1 MVLSYKDKGDWILE
15 TKYNIGAK
23 KKKVEETEQKS
34 RGFNIPFF
42 CVIWL
47 NSNVAFGDTIYTRL
61 QRRTMTSLQR
71 YHSANLPELMK
82 IISKNGIGM
91 DDYLD
96 RFFNSFET
104 TTNYPPYNLI
114 HVNNVESV
122 LEIALA
128 GFAKKDLKVYTEYGK
143 LIVEGS
149 KETKDTGSEYV
160 HQGLAQRSFTREWA
174 LSDDVEVREVQFK
187 DGLLTVKL
195 GKVVPDHHAR
205 KDYLK

>member
-1 MVLSYKDKGDWILE
+1 
-15 TKYNIGAK
+15 
-23 KKKVEETEQKS
+23 
-34 RGFNIPFF
+34 
-42 CVIWL
+42 
-47 NSNVAFGDTIYTRL
+47 
-61 QRRTMTSLQR
+61 MTNLAS

-96 RFFNSFET
+96 RFFTNSYET

-128 GFAKKDLKVYTEYGK
+128 VFGKKELKVYTEYGK
-143 LIVEGS
+143 LIIEGQKEI
-149 KETKDTGSEYV
+149 KETESKYV
-160 HQGLAQRSFTREWA
+160 HQGLAQRSFTREWT
-174 LSDDVEVREVQFK
+174 LSDDVEVGDVSFK

-205 KDYLK
+205 KDYL

>member
-1 MVLSYKDKGDWILE
+1 MNL
-15 TKYNIGAK
+15 
-23 KKKVEETEQKS
+23 QK
-34 RGFNIPFF
+34 
-42 CVIWL
+42 
-47 NSNVAFGDTIYTRL
+47 
-61 QRRTMTSLQR
+61 

-82 IISKNGIGM
+82 IIQRNGIGM

-96 RFFNSFET
+96 RFFNNYET

-114 HVNNVESV
+114 HLNNVESV

-128 GFAKKDLKVYTEYGK
+128 GFSKKELKVYTEYGK

-149 KETKDTGSEYV
+149 KEAKDTGSEYV
-160 HQGLAQRSFTREWA
+160 HQGLAQRSFSRAWT

-195 GKVVPDHHAR
+195 GKVVPEHHAR

>member
-1 MVLSYKDKGDWILE
+1 
-15 TKYNIGAK
+15 
-23 KKKVEETEQKS
+23 
-34 RGFNIPFF
+34 
-42 CVIWL
+42 
-47 NSNVAFGDTIYTRL
+47 
-61 QRRTMTSLQR
+61 MTALQR

-96 RFFNSFET
+96 RFFNNSYET

-128 GFAKKDLKVYTEYGK
+128 GFSKKELKVYTEYGK
-143 LIVEGS
+143 LIIEGQ
-149 KETKDTGSEYV
+149 KETKETESEYV
-160 HQGLAQRSFTREWA
+160 HQGLAQRSFTREWT
-174 LSDDVEVREVQFK
+174 LSDDVEVGDVSFK

-205 KDYLK
+205 KDYL

>member
-1 MVLSYKDKGDWILE
+1 
-15 TKYNIGAK
+15 
-23 KKKVEETEQKS
+23 
-34 RGFNIPFF
+34 
-42 CVIWL
+42 
-47 NSNVAFGDTIYTRL
+47 
-61 QRRTMTSLQR
+61 MTSLQR

-128 GFAKKDLKVYTEYGK
+128 GFTKDEINVYTEYGK
-143 LIVEGS
+143 LTVEGNKENN
-149 KETKDTGSEYV
+149 KETSSQYV
-160 HQGLAQRSFTREWA
+160 HQGLAQRSFNRTWS
-174 LSDDVEVREVQFK
+174 LSEDIEVREVQFK

-195 GKVVPDHHAR
+195 GKIIPEHHAR
-205 KDYLK
+205 KDYL

>member
-1 MVLSYKDKGDWILE
+1 MPKGF
-15 TKYNIGAK
+15 T
-23 KKKVEETEQKS
+23 
-34 RGFNIPFF
+34 
-42 CVIWL
+42 L
-47 NSNVAFGDTIYTRL
+47 NTRL
-61 QRRTMTSLQR
+61 QRRTMNTLAR

-82 IISKNGIGM
+82 IIQRNGIGM

-96 RFFNSFET
+96 RFFNSYDT

-114 HVNNVESV
+114 QVTNVESV

-128 GFAKKDLKVYTEYGK
+128 GFTKNTISVYTEYGK

-149 KETKDTGSEYV
+149 KETKETGSEYV

-195 GKVVPDHHAR
+195 GKVVPEHHAR
-205 KDYLK
+205 KDYL

>member
-1 MVLSYKDKGDWILE
+1 M
-15 TKYNIGAK
+15 N
-23 KKKVEETEQKS
+23 
-34 RGFNIPFF
+34 
-42 CVIWL
+42 
-47 NSNVAFGDTIYTRL
+47 
-61 QRRTMTSLQR
+61 SLQR

-114 HVNNVESV
+114 HLNNVESV

-128 GFAKKDLKVYTEYGK
+128 GFTKDEINVYTEYGK
-143 LIVEGS
+143 LTVEGN
-149 KETKDTGSEYV
+149 KETNQETGSQYV
-160 HQGLAQRSFTREWA
+160 HQGLAQRSFNRTWS
-174 LSDDVEVREVQFK
+174 LSEDIEVREVLFK

-195 GKVVPDHHAR
+195 GKIVPDHHAR
-205 KDYLK
+205 KDYL